1 MASHLFTFSQVLL
14 LARVAAVVEGAVL
27 AKITDA
33 SHQMFP
39 QGATV
44 NRDTQT
50 TRVHFLP
57 PDDSSL
63 MQIGFESPVEG
74 FFFVEN
80 RGTARQAPCGFSNL
94 EPNVLV
100 VLAEER

>member
-74 FFFVEN
+74 FFF
-80 RGTARQAPCGFSNL
+80 RGEQRDSKAGAMRVLQSRTKRFS
-94 EPNVLV
+94 
-100 VLAEER
+100 RFG